1 MFDIFHVFI
10 VLMMIGLDEGFGIN
24 WLGYVHGRSLSN
36 YFGFFFFGWGGR
48 VVGGM
53 HQGKGLLGSKPCDSI
68 QKDFW
73 IVCNNGLVFSFKRIP
88 FLF

>member
-1 MFDIFHVFI
+1 MRVLGAIGWGMFMVDHSPII
-10 VLMMIGLDEGFGIN
+10 LD
-24 WLGYVHGRSLSN
+24 
-36 YFGFFFFGWGGR
+36 FFFFGWGGR